1 MARIKTTSHQPVEL
15 PKMKDEID
23 LFKYG
28 QLVAQVEQME
38 KKIDKLE
45 HSMEQLLELANK
57 SKGGFWAG
65 MAIASFIGAVVTSIL
80 HNFMG
85 K

>member
-1 MARIKTTSHQPVEL
+1 MKEL
-15 PKMKDEID
+15 VMSEID
-23 LFKYG
+23 PFKYG

-45 HSMEQLLELANK
+45 AGMDELLALANRGR
-57 SKGGFWAG
+57 GGFWAG
-65 MAIASFIGAVVTSIL
+65 MTIASFLGGLATFFMHNIL
-80 HNFMG
+80 G

>member
-1 MARIKTTSHQPVEL
+1 MS
-15 PKMKDEID
+15 DID
-23 LFKYG
+23 PFKYG

-45 HSMEQLLELANK
+45 QSIDTLLELANK

-65 MAIASFIGAVVTSIL
+65 MTIASFLGGFVTFVM
-80 HNFMG
+80 HNFLN

>member
-1 MARIKTTSHQPVEL
+1 
-15 PKMKDEID
+15 
-23 LFKYG
+23 
-28 QLVAQVEQME
+28 VAQVDQME

-45 HSMEQLLELANK
+45 AGMDELLALANK

-65 MAIASFIGAVVTSIL
+65 MTIASFIGGLFTFIM
-80 HNFMG
+80 HNWLG

>member
-1 MARIKTTSHQPVEL
+1 MKEL
-15 PKMKDEID
+15 VMSEID
-23 LFKYG
+23 PFKYG

-45 HSMEQLLELANK
+45 AGMDELLALANK

-65 MAIASFIGAVVTSIL
+65 MTIASFIGGFITFL
-80 HNFMG
+80 MHNWME

>member
-1 MARIKTTSHQPVEL
+1 MS
-15 PKMKDEID
+15 DID
-23 LFKYG
+23 PFKYG

-45 HSMEQLLELANK
+45 QGMDELLALANRGR
-57 SKGGFWAG
+57 GGFWAG
-65 MAIASFIGAVVTSIL
+65 MTIASFLGGLVTFFM
-80 HNFMG
+80 HNVLG

>member
-1 MARIKTTSHQPVEL
+1 MTDT
-15 PKMKDEID
+15 ID
-23 LFKYG
+23 LFEYG
-28 QLVAQVEQME
+28 QLVANVEILK

-45 HSMEQLLELANK
+45 QSVCQLVELANK

-65 MAIASFIGAVVTSIL
+65 MVIVSAISSCIGYLTHFISI
-80 HNFMG
+80 

>member
-1 MARIKTTSHQPVEL
+1 MNKEL
-15 PKMKDEID
+15 VMSEID
-23 LFKYG
+23 PFKYG

-45 HSMEQLLELANK
+45 AGMDELLALANRGR
-57 SKGGFWAG
+57 GGFWAG
-65 MAIASFIGAVVTSIL
+65 MTIASFLGGLFTFIANHWL
-80 HNFMG
+80 G

>member
-1 MARIKTTSHQPVEL
+1 
-15 PKMKDEID
+15 MKDEID

-45 HSMEQLLELANK
+45 ESIDTLLELANK

-65 MAIASFIGAVVTSIL
+65 MTIASFLGGLATFVM
-80 HNFMG
+80 HNWLG

>member
-1 MARIKTTSHQPVEL
+1 MSSES
-15 PKMKDEID
+15 ID

-28 QLVAQVEQME
+28 QLVANVEILE

-45 HSMEQLLELANK
+45 QSVCQLVELANK

-65 MAIASFIGAVVTSIL
+65 MIIVSAISSCIGYLTHFISI
-80 HNFMG
+80 

>member
-1 MARIKTTSHQPVEL
+1 MA
-15 PKMKDEID
+15 DID

-28 QLVAQVEQME
+28 QLVAQVDAME

-45 HSMEQLLELANK
+45 SGMEQLLELANRGR
-57 SKGGFWAG
+57 GGFWVG
-65 MAIASFIGAVVTSIL
+65 MMVISAFSTAIGWIIHAFS
-80 HNFMG
+80 N

>member
-1 MARIKTTSHQPVEL
+1 MSN
-15 PKMKDEID
+15 EID

-28 QLVAQVEQME
+28 QLVAQVEAME

-45 HSMEQLLELANK
+45 AGMEQLLELANK
-57 SKGGFWAG
+57 GRGGFWVG
-65 MAIASFIGAVVTSIL
+65 MMVVSAVSALIGFITNHTL
-80 HNFMG
+80 

>member
-1 MARIKTTSHQPVEL
+1 MNKEL
-15 PKMKDEID
+15 VMSDID
-23 LFKYG
+23 PFKYG

-45 HSMEQLLELANK
+45 AGMDELLALANK

-65 MAIASFIGAVVTSIL
+65 MTIASFIGGLFTFIM
-80 HNFMG
+80 HNWLG

>member
-1 MARIKTTSHQPVEL
+1 MSN
-15 PKMKDEID
+15 EID

-28 QLVAQVEQME
+28 QLVAQVEAME

-45 HSMEQLLELANK
+45 AGMEQLLELANK
-57 SKGGFWAG
+57 GRGGFWMG
-65 MAIASFIGAVVTSIL
+65 MMVVSAISALIGFVTNHAL
-80 HNFMG
+80 

>member
-1 MARIKTTSHQPVEL
+1 MSSES
-15 PKMKDEID
+15 ID

-28 QLVAQVEQME
+28 QLVANVEILE

-45 HSMEQLLELANK
+45 QSVCQLVELANK

-65 MAIASFIGAVVTSIL
+65 MVIVSAISSCIGYLTHFIAT
-80 HNFMG
+80 